1 MSTGSDPSLPK
12 GSDPSRPT
20 PRPPKGSDPSHLTS
34 RFTQTLEARGLTP
47 RLGPEARKIAAGIG
61 LIALVLFGQ
70 DLYGRATAFIRLD
83 PALRGA
89 TAPRNVVVVLGLMP
103 DRFHN
108 ERVSEYGVFAG
119 RDGAL
124 NRIRLRNVT
133 PDSLS
138 RLASVPWIARI
149 EAMP

>member
-1 MSTGSDPSLPK
+1 MSDMPPARRPLHIALP
-12 GSDPSRPT
+12 
-20 PRPPKGSDPSHLTS
+20 
-34 RFTQTLEARGLTP
+34 
-47 RLGPEARKIAAGIG
+47 GPEGRKILAGIA

-70 DLYGRATAFIRLD
+70 DLYGRATAFTRLD

-89 TAPRNVVVVLGLMP
+89 TSSRNVIVVLGFMP

-108 ERVSEYGVFAG
+108 ERVAEYGVFAG

-124 NRIRLRNVT
+124 NRIRLRNVS
-133 PDSLS
+133 PDSLA
-138 RLASVPWIARI
+138 RLAAVPWVARI